1 VLAARSQPV
10 ATIGPTTDRV
20 SARFAPPRAGGL
32 GQWPECRAPLTSRGD
47 LGAEPR
53 RAAPG
58 GCPEAGCR
66 ADLAALSGGLL
77 GRRPR
82 TSRPARA
89 RAGQPAH
96 EPASPR
102 TRPRNPGIRTPV
114 VLRGIREIRGRSDGR
129 RGIATDRIHARP
141 AAPDRL
147 RTGPERARRP
157 GSSLV
162 RTPRVSRNDENRRDG
177 SPCRRDDPRLHRH
190 VRRLRRLPRPTAA
203 GPAGRRRE
211 SPATDRWWPRAAST
225 RPAWSTL
232 CGSSGSRLSAGAC
245 SIGGES
251 WTSRPGLTRRPNRS
265 SIRVT

>member
-1 VLAARSQPV
+1 MLAARSQPV

-32 GQWPECRAPLTSRGD
+32 GRWPAWRTPLTSRGD
-47 LGAEPR
+47 LRAELRYAAPCVPRR
-53 RAAPG
+53 RAAGRTWRRSP
-58 GCPEAGCR
+58 
-66 ADLAALSGGLL
+66 AASSAAN
-77 GRRPR
+77 R
-82 TSRPARA
+82 ARA
-89 RAGQPAH
+89 RRPAY
-96 EPASPR
+96 EPAGPR